1 MSCKKLIGW
10 IFMQKLFF
18 LFCLVFCLV
27 GFNQYTPA
35 TIVRVIDGDTLIIS
49 QDKKNIRVRL
59 YGIDTPEI
67 KQDYGEC
74 ASAFLKE
81 LLPVGSTIFLDII
94 TVDFYKR
101 SVAIVKL
108 QDKRIL
114 QEILLQS
121 GNAWLY
127 KKYCSAQMRNAW
139 QPLEDHAQKNKLGIF
154 ADPNAE
160 PPWNWRRKKN

>member
-1 MSCKKLIGW
+1 MKRCTLLLLLS
-10 IFMQKLFF
+10 FF
-18 LFCLVFCLV
+18 LTPPS
-27 GFNQYTPA
+27 NYTTA
-35 TIVRVIDGDTLIIS
+35 VVVRIIDGDTIVAM
-49 QDKKNIRVRL
+49 QNNKNKKIRL
-59 YGIDTPEI
+59 YGIDTPEQ
-67 KQDYGEC
+67 KQEYGEC

-101 SVAIVKL
+101 SVAIIKL

-127 KKYCSAQMRNAW
+127 KKYCSAKIRDAW